1 MSDTFGPG
9 QPYNP
14 AAFRQ
19 MGAIAAWE
27 KYGDRLTWG
36 RGQCLA
42 ILDDGCDLTVPEWQV
57 ELPWGPKVAA
67 GHNSIDENDDPTP
80 VPPGYH
86 GTSVGYPSSL
96 FHDGTVGLAYNNH
109 VAHVRCVSI
118 VHLLSDESTTM
129 AAALDWVA
137 TRHRALN
144 ITAVNLSPLDD
155 KPHQE
160 PWSTVID
167 EPLDRLRRLGIWVSA
182 PCGNNGH
189 TDGISWPACQ
199 PACFAIGAT
208 KQDADTAHLDR
219 WSNVDLLVPAA
230 ATSSSNAFAAASA
243 MVLREA
249 IEIAGYLWADQAD
262 ALPDAIMHIFRS
274 TGVEVGDPGTGF
286 TFRRLDLLAA
296 LDHVFSV
303 RGT

>member
-1 MSDTFGPG
+1 MPANNDPG
-9 QPYNP
+9 HPYNP
-14 AAFRQ
+14 AAFSR
-19 MGAIAAWE
+19 MRAIAAWE

-36 RGQCLA
+36 KGQCLA

-57 ELPWGPKVAA
+57 ELPWGPKVIA
-67 GHNSIDENDDPTP
+67 GYNSIDGNDDPTP

-96 FHDGTVGLAYNNH
+96 FHNGTVGLAYNNH

-118 VHLLSDESTTM
+118 VHLRSDESTTM
-129 AAALDWVA
+129 SAALDWVA
-137 TRHRALN
+137 HRHGSLN

-155 KPHQE
+155 QPHRE
-160 PWSTVID
+160 PWPTAID
-167 EPLDRLRRLGIWVSA
+167 EPLDLLRRLGIWVSA

-208 KQDADTAHLDR
+208 KQGSDTVHLDR
-219 WSNVDLLVPAA
+219 WANVDLLVPAA
-230 ATSSSNAFAAASA
+230 ATSSSNAFAAAGA

-249 IEIAGYLWADQAD
+249 IEKARYPWSDEAETM
-262 ALPDAIMHIFRS
+262 PDAIMGIFQM
-274 TGVEVGDPGTGF
+274 TGVEVHDPDTGL
-286 TFRRLDLLAA
+286 TFRRLDLLSA
-296 LDHVFSV
+296 LDHVFAS
-303 RGT
+303 RHG